1 MPVRSEYHFKEAT
14 AAIIAATGRG
24 LEQAA
29 EKEQENVESQYDSG
43 ADALGRAWTPLAPA
57 TIAAKGHDRILYE
70 RGDMRNAFY
79 TKRTGPLSVVL
90 GNSDW
95 KISIHERGT
104 KDIPRRPVLTPAK
117 IHLEQEVIQS
127 EVAAEI
133 GKAIATLKFRAM
145 F

>member
-70 RGDMRNAFY
+70 RGDMRNSFY
-79 TKRTGPLSVVL
+79 TKRTGPLSVVF
-90 GNSDW
+90 GNS
-95 KISIHERGT
+95 SNLLPYHEYGT
-104 KDIPRRPVLTPAK
+104 EDIPRRPVLTPAK
-117 IHLEQEVIQS
+117 LHLEQEVIRS

-133 GKAIATLKFRAM
+133 GKAIAALKFRAM